1 MSFTITIMAK
11 DASDNTLTNFVG
23 TNTLNVSTG
32 TISPSSTGAFSKGVW
47 TGSVIVTGANSGVT
61 LFTVGSGMTGTSNSF
76 TVNSGALNSFTFSPI
91 NSPQT
96 VGSSFNIIVTAY
108 DVYGNIVTGY
118 VGKPILTV
126 SAGSISPINMNSFV
140 NGIGSTSV
148 TLTDVGSGITIT
160 ATDSIYSGTS
170 NSFTVTNVDTPSPS
184 PTPVPSPTPNL
195 IPTPTPT
202 STGKPQATS
211 NPTTKPSPSS
221 TPFETTII
229 AKTDNGTNVNFAISG
244 NITSSQMSNV
254 TITTNQSALLITV
267 TFTLTGQDGTTG
279 FSNLTIPKNI
289 VQYGITPEI
298 FIDNQRASI
307 QGYTQDAYNYYIWY
321 STQFSTHQVKI
332 QFALPSVFQEVSF
345 ASMLAVGLTVPEII
359 LIYTVIAVRRLKRK
373 PDNT

>member
-1 MSFTITIMAK
+1 
-11 DASDNTLTNFVG
+11 
-23 TNTLNVSTG
+23 
-32 TISPSSTGAFSKGVW
+32 
-47 TGSVIVTGANSGVT
+47 
-61 LFTVGSGMTGTSNSF
+61 
-76 TVNSGALNSFTFSPI
+76 
-91 NSPQT
+91 
-96 VGSSFNIIVTAY
+96 
-108 DVYGNIVTGY
+108 
-118 VGKPILTV
+118 
-126 SAGSISPINMNSFV
+126 MNSFV

-160 ATDSIYSGTS
+160 ATDSIYSGIS
-170 NSFTVTNVDTPSPS
+170 NSFTVTKAILQLLITHHK
-184 PTPVPSPTPNL
+184 PTP
-195 IPTPTPT
+195 IPTPTPR
-202 STGKPQATS
+202 STGTPQATP

-229 AKTDNGTNVNFAISG
+229 AKTDNGTTVNFGISG

-254 TITTNQSALLITV
+254 TITTNQSALLISV

-279 FSNLTIPKNI
+279 FSNLTIPKNN

-298 FIDNQRASI
+298 FIDSQRASI

-332 QFALPSVFQEVSF
+332 QFALPSAFQETSF
-345 ASMLAVGLTVPEII
+345 TSMLAVGLTVPEII